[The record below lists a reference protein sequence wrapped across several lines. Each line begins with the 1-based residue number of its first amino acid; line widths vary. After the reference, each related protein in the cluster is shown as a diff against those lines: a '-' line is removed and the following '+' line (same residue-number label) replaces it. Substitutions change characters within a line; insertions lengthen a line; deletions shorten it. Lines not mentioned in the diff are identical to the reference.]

1 MMMPMNTSISGST
14 SDSRRCMR
22 VSTCSSR
29 KSETLLSMSSS
40 EPVAS
45 PTLTM
50 SIDMSVKTPLSSSA
64 AWKGLP
70 SRTIWIVGSMR
81 LRT

>member
-14 SDSRRCMR
+14 SDSRRCIR
-22 VSTCSSR
+22 VSTSSSR
-29 KSETLLSMSSS
+29 KSETLFSMSSS

-50 SIDMSVKTPLSSSA
+50 SIAMSVNTPLCSSA
-64 AWKGLP
+64 SWKGLP
-70 SRTIWIVGSMR
+70 SRTIWMVGSSR